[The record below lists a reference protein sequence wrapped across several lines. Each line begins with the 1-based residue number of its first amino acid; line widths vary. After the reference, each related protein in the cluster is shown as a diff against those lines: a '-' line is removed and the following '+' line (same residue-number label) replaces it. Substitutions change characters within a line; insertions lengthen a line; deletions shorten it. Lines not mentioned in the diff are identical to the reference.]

1 MGAFDAS
8 PDRNPAGVY
17 VPLAQALAA
26 TIAIVARTR
35 GGSATPA
42 IDAMRAAAFAIDRD
56 VPIYEVRR
64 MAQVVT
70 DGTWFYA
77 FGAGIMGVCGL
88 AALLLAAV
96 GVYGVIAFSVGQRR
110 REFGIRRALG
120 ATSLAIVRLVLG
132 RGVTQV
138 AVGLALGTA
147 LAALIARG
155 IASLLFDVSATDPV
169 VFGIVALA
177 LAAIA
182 GAAMLVP
189 ARRAARGEPVEVL
202 QAR

>member
-1 MGAFDAS
+1 
-8 PDRNPAGVY
+8 
-17 VPLAQALAA
+17 
-26 TIAIVARTR
+26 
-35 GGSATPA
+35 
-42 IDAMRAAAFAIDRD
+42 
-56 VPIYEVRR
+56 
-64 MAQVVT
+64 
-70 DGTWFYA
+70 
-77 FGAGIMGVCGL
+77 MGVCGL

-110 REFGIRRALG
+110 REFGIRMALG
-120 ATSLAIVRLVLG
+120 ATGVAIVRLVLG

-138 AVGLALGTA
+138 VVGLVIGTA

-155 IASLLFDVSATDPV
+155 IASLLFDVSTTDPV
-169 VFGIVALA
+169 VFGGVALA